1 MIQLRERLKGKAAQ
15 EIVDLLFAPSIERD
29 GKNIFEIM
37 LDVDIVHVLM
47 LGKTGILEQ
56 GTVSGIVSGLVKI
69 KNEGFSAISVDPTIE
84 DLHYNIEKTL
94 IDRLGMDTGGRMH
107 TARSRNDLGVTCSRI
122 WLREKCIQTMK
133 VLNNFRNT
141 VLRCAEEHH
150 GTVMTIYTHSQPAQP
165 VTFGY
170 YLSGAASSLE
180 RDFERLRNA
189 YTHINQCPLGGGA
202 IAGTAFPL
210 DREFTSGLLGFD
222 GVLMNA
228 IDAVASRDYVMETL
242 SALAIMMTEI
252 SRFAQDLYM
261 WSTYEFNLLE
271 LDDSIAG
278 TSSIMPQ
285 KKNPITLEHIK
296 GKAAHTFAAL
306 ISAMSVLK
314 NAPFSHT
321 RDVSQETLH
330 LAADSFQETKSA
342 LVLFSVT
349 LETIKANKE
358 VMIQKARENF
368 STMTELAD
376 ALVMDFG
383 LSFRQAH
390 QIVGILVSDLA
401 EKNLSAMHI
410 TAESLG
416 DAAIS
421 VLGKRLDIS
430 EDRLQHILDPS
441 LAVLRHNVKGGTS
454 PEEVKKSIALLEK
467 TLLEDEKFITG
478 SEEKLDAAKK
488 QMNAL
493 IEAVRFGGRG

>member
-1 MIQLRERLKGKAAQ
+1 MRERLKEKAAQ
-15 EIVDLLFAPSIERD
+15 EIVDLLFAPSIERE

-56 GTVSGIVSGLVKI
+56 GTVSRILHGLVKI

-94 IDRLGMDTGGRMH
+94 IDRLGIDIGGRMH

-122 WLREKCIQTMK
+122 WLREKCLRMMNL
-133 VLNNFRNT
+133 LNDFRGT

-150 GTVMTIYTHSQPAQP
+150 DTVMTIYTHSQPAQP

-170 YLSGAASSLE
+170 YLAGAAASLE
-180 RDFERLRNA
+180 RHFERLRNA
-189 YTHINQCPLGGGA
+189 YKNINKCPLGGGA

-228 IDAVASRDYVMETL
+228 IDAVASRDYVMELL
-242 SALAIMMTEI
+242 SALAIMMTEV
-252 SRFAQDLYM
+252 SRFAQDMYI
-261 WSTYEFNLLE
+261 WSTCEFNLLE

-314 NAPFSHT
+314 NTAFSHT

-330 LAADSFQETKSA
+330 LAADSFQETESA
-342 LVLFSVT
+342 LVLFSLT
-349 LETIKANKE
+349 LKKMKANKE
-358 VMIQKARENF
+358 GMVRKAGENF
-368 STMTELAD
+368 CTMTELAD
-376 ALVMDFG
+376 ALVIDYG
-383 LSFRQAH
+383 ISFRQAH
-390 QIVGILVSDLA
+390 QIVGILVSRLA
-401 EKNLSAMHI
+401 EKSLSAMDI
-410 TAESLG
+410 TEESLAEAS
-416 DAAIS
+416 DS
-421 VLGKRLDIS
+421 VLGRKLCIS
-430 EDRLQHILDPS
+430 DDRLRQILDPS
-441 LAVLRHNVKGGTS
+441 LAVLRHKGKGGTA
-454 PEEVKKSIALLEK
+454 PEEVRKYINLLEE
-467 TLLEDEKFITG
+467 TLQEDGKCVAGFI
-478 SEEKLDAAKK
+478 EKLRAAKK
-488 QMNAL
+488 RVNNL
-493 IEAVRFGGRG
+493 IAAEA